1 MKALVT
7 GGTGFIGRHVVKIL
21 LQEGHRVR
29 LFSRHT
35 ETPQEFRNKYLE
47 MFQGDFTDVSSVL
60 DALDGIEIF
69 YHIGEIKN
77 RSKAAARKNVRL
89 VEQIIES
96 LPGKKVK
103 RMVFISSI
111 TVSGIPSEIPAS
123 EDTLPEIS
131 LKDLYTDYKRTC
143 EDIIA
148 AMPRNV
154 EYSIIRPGF
163 VYGGGSRPLGKL
175 ISTVEKLGPFGFP
188 FIGGGQ
194 TLAPFI
200 QVNDLAQ
207 SIYLSGVKFS
217 AAGQVLNITDG
228 LRHSWFDF
236 FHTIAESLGKSLR
249 IIPVPPLLLKFP
261 AIFADF
267 FAGIFGIDFNLSA
280 YTDFF
285 SRDIHFSNSKARNSL
300 GWDPQYTDFPAA
312 VREMVLAYREGQGY

>member
-35 ETPQEFRNKYLE
+35 ETPHEFRNKHLE

-89 VEQIIES
+89 VEQIVES
-96 LPGKKVK
+96 LPEKKVK
-103 RMVFISSI
+103 RIVFISSI
-111 TVSGIPSEIPAS
+111 TVSGIPSKIPAS
-123 EDTLPEIS
+123 EETPPEIS

-143 EDIIA
+143 EDMIA
-148 AMPRNV
+148 GMPRNV

-163 VYGGGSRPLGKL
+163 VYGRGSRSLGKL
-175 ISTVEKLGPFGFP
+175 ISAVEKLGPFGFP
-188 FIGGGQ
+188 FIGRGH

-236 FHTIAESLGKSLR
+236 FHIIAESLGKNLR
-249 IIPVPPLLLKFP
+249 IIPAPPLLLKFP

-267 FAGIFGIDFNLSA
+267 FAGIFGMDFNLSA

-300 GWDPQYTDFPAA
+300 GWNPQYTDFPAA
-312 VREMVLAYREGQGY
+312 VKEMVLAYREG